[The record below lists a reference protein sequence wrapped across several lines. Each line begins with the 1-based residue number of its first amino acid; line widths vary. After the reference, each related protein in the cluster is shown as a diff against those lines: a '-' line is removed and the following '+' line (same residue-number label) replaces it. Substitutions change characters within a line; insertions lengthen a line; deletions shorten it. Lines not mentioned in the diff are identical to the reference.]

1 MSWLEFISSIIKS
14 IAWPIIVLI
23 AVLALRKPVS
33 QLILKLAELKLKT
46 VKYGEFEAT
55 FEDKLEDAES
65 NVNPEADTSENG
77 AEEGSSEITDQDRL
91 FANIAEEAPHLG
103 VVLSW
108 QELEFELNKA
118 TKRLGLNDSLYQG
131 VNIKRPASTIQTIKY
146 LVSQGYLNKNFYKS
160 LKGLQQLRNFAVHR
174 ADNDYLITFEEAI
187 RYRKLTKTLI
197 KELQSLTPDHQV
209 ASS

>member
-65 NVNPEADTSENG
+65 NVIPVADTENSEE
-77 AEEGSSEITDQDRL
+77 ASSEVTDADRL

-108 QELEFELNKA
+108 QMLEFELNKA
-118 TKRLGLNDSLYQG
+118 VKRLGLYEDLSQG
-131 VNIKRPASTIQTIKY
+131 VNIKRPSNTTQTIRY
-146 LVSQGYLNKNFYKS
+146 LMSQGYLNKKFYKS
-160 LKGLQQLRNFAVHR
+160 FKDLQLLRNYAVHR
-174 ADNDYLITFEEAI
+174 ADHDYLITFEEAI

-197 KELQSLTPDHQV
+197 KELQGLTPDHQV
-209 ASS
+209 VSS